1 MKNNLLITVIALL
14 TTLVVHIPQSVLAQP
29 TPITATGS
37 PPPSGAGCSWDQF
50 LDRLGRQETGFVCS
64 GGGPCD
70 RQYTTCSDR
79 PDDPSCGRWQF
90 IPSTWDSIVGQ
101 EYPQCTGMDRAI
113 ARECWPVQRWAAERF
128 MDRAVNHFKGN
139 DWCGK
144 LGQTVTGTHQGTTL
158 TCAISKSGLLSAY
171 HNAGTNACPFANGN
185 SARWTSQINWR
196 ICDAGNIP
204 FPEECTP
211 TGQPPTVGP
220 NVTPNNNPNLVPS
233 GPSGPGFDRPT
244 HFENLSETLKN
255 LWVAS
260 FQAMTNQLTTT
271 MMMQVQTI
279 GMFFDAK
286 HQLETHRL
294 MQEKYA
300 QAHRDYRPT
309 IQMCNIGTMARDLG
323 ISSRRAD
330 MTHITLSQQ
339 MMARALATGDTKTVD
354 GRVSDQATRVRQYID
369 TYCNVNDNNRNN
381 QLLCKNSSGPVDEQN
396 IDIDFTRLIDMPLT
410 LNVDFNNPA
419 PASGGTPDQQQQA
432 KTEKH
437 LFAFLDNIFMHDAF
451 PEIPI
456 ANTTLESFV
465 APYQEARALM
475 AMRSVAQNS
484 FSHIIAMKTAGHKT
498 DGQNNAP
505 YLKAFLIEIGLDPA
519 TVEEYIGRNPS
530 INAQRKLIS
539 QLILHPQ
546 FIESLQT
553 NKVNVRRIRTA
564 LTAFKLMQER
574 DIHETLERRQML
586 ISMIL
591 ELELREEQQEL
602 QVNINNIVG
611 RGSIN

>member
-1 MKNNLLITVIALL
+1 MTKQHSFLSLLIISIFILIVPFGNFAK
-14 TTLVVHIPQSVLAQP
+14 AQP
-29 TPITATGS
+29 TT
-37 PPPSGAGCSWDQF
+37 PPPTGASCSWDEF
-50 LDRLGRQETGFVCS
+50 LERLGRQETGFVCS

-79 PDDPSCGRWQF
+79 PDESSCGKWQF
-90 IPSTWDSIVGQ
+90 IPSTWDSMVGQ
-101 EYPQCTGMDRAI
+101 QYPQCMGMSRAI
-113 ARECWPVQRWAAERF
+113 ASECWPVQKWATERF
-128 MDRAVNHFKGN
+128 MERAVNHFKGN

-185 SARWTSQINWR
+185 SRWTSQINWR

-211 TGQPPTVGP
+211 SGQPPTVGP
-220 NVTPNNNPNLVPS
+220 NITPNNNPNLYTPS
-233 GPSGPGFDRPT
+233 PTGPGFDRPT
-244 HFENLSETLKN
+244 HFEQLSETLKN

-286 HQLETHRL
+286 HQMETQRL
-294 MQEKYA
+294 LQEKYA
-300 QAHRDYRPT
+300 QAHKDYRPT
-309 IQMCNIGTMARDLG
+309 VQMCNIGTMARDLG

-330 MTHITLSQQ
+330 LTHITLSQQ
-339 MMARALATGDTKTVD
+339 MLSRALASGDTKTVD
-354 GRVSDQATRVRQYID
+354 GEVSDKATRIKEYID
-369 TYCNVNDNNRNN
+369 TYCDVDDNNRNN
-381 QLLCKNSSGPVDEQN
+381 RLLCKNSSGPVDEQN

-419 PASGGTPDQQQQA
+419 PTSGGTADQQQQA

-437 LFAFLDNIFMHDAF
+437 LFAFLDNIFMHQAF
-451 PEIPI
+451 PYIP
-456 ANTTLESFV
+456 AGNSTLQSFV
-465 APYQEARALM
+465 VPYQEARALM

-498 DGQNNAP
+498 AGQNNAP
-505 YLKAFLIEIGLDPA
+505 YLKAFLVEIGLDP
-519 TVEEYIGRNPS
+519 TEVDEYLGTNPS

-546 FIESLQT
+546 FIENLQT

-574 DIHETLERRQML
+574 DISETLERRQML

-591 ELELREEQQEL
+591 ELELREEQEEL

-611 RGSIN
+611 RGP